1 MKKIDLT
8 GQRFGRLIAIE
19 PVVVNGHRKWLCR
32 CDCGNIKSVATGS
45 LRSGG
50 TKSCGCL
57 NREFLDLTGEKFGR
71 LTVES
76 INKEKTQNG
85 YIHWNCVCD
94 CGNKVVAS
102 TSNLMNKDVSK
113 RVQSCGCLKRES
125 ASLRFSSKLEGVK
138 FGKLT
143 VIYRAGTQIQGNG
156 DKKSY
161 WHCRC
166 ECGTEID
173 VIGKNLLN
181 GNTQSCGCLVSRG
194 ELLVRE
200 YLNRNNVK
208 YSTQKAYEDLRSS
221 NGGKLRFDFAIL
233 DGEDDILGL
242 IEYQG
247 VQHYKDTG
255 IGKLEREETDELKR
269 TYCKSHNIPLLEIP
283 YNQDLKNLIDE
294 FLQSI
299 NYMPTLCQASN
310 EEG

>member
-8 GQRFGRLIAIE
+8 GQKFGRLTAIK
-19 PVVVNGHRKWLCR
+19 PVVVNGYRKWLCV
-32 CDCGNIKSVATGS
+32 CDCGNIKTVTAGS

-57 NREFLDLTGEKFGR
+57 SKEFLDLTGEKFGR

-76 INKEKTQNG
+76 INKEKTKNG

-94 CGNKVVAS
+94 CGNKVIVS
-102 TSNLMNKDVSK
+102 TSNLTNKDVSK

-125 ASLRFSSKLEGVK
+125 SSQRFSSKLEGMK

-143 VIYRAGTQIQGNG
+143 VLYRTGTQIQGNG

-166 ECGTEID
+166 ECGTEVD

-181 GNTQSCGCLVSRG
+181 GNTQSCGCVVSRG

-200 YLNRNNVK
+200 YLNKNNVK
-208 YSTQKAYEDLRSS
+208 YYIQKAYDDLRSS
-221 NGGKLRFDFAIL
+221 NGGRLRFDFAIL
-233 DGEDDILGL
+233 DRNDDVCGL

-247 VQHYKDTG
+247 IQHYKETN

-269 TYCKSHNIPLLEIP
+269 EYCKFHNIPLLEIP
-283 YNQDLKNLIDE
+283 YNKNLEILIDQ

-299 NYMPTLCQASN
+299 NYKQILCQASK